1 MAPRRIR
8 TTVLPSP
15 CGTTAPPNCGA
26 GKFSKSSRLSFLL
39 FCPRPLP
46 LPFPPLPNAPAA
58 PPRCGGRPPPFP
70 PNGEPD
76 GDADGE
82 RYGEF
87 DVPPGRVDE
96 GAPEFGLASLD
107 GGRAAKPGLTEPG
120 RAPDIGGRCPG
131 CNFPGVLPASPG
143 RIGLAGGRGPP
154 PPVLN
159 GLLPA
164 LGGRGIALGVLGASG
179 VAEKGLLVL
188 LGAAGVVGR
197 ATGVASSIICCNS
210 GGKSS
215 TLTVCFGAAFFAG
228 AFLAFGAASAGT
240 KSGNLSINLR
250 TTGASTVDDAERT
263 NSPTSC
269 SLDKSSLLSSPNS
282 FANS

>member
-1 MAPRRIR
+1 VELLRHLIVVLVNFQNLRVFLSYSFVRDLCPYLFRLCQMHLRHHHVVVDVRR
-8 TTVLPSP
+8 
-15 CGTTAPPNCGA
+15 
-26 GKFSKSSRLSFLL
+26 L
-39 FCPRPLP
+39 FRQMVNQLVM
-46 LPFPPLPNAPAA
+46 
-58 PPRCGGRPPPFP
+58 
-70 PNGEPD
+70 
-76 GDADGE
+76 DGE

-107 GGRAAKPGLTEPG
+107 GGRAAKPGRTEPG

-228 AFLAFGAASAGT
+228 AFLAGAFLAFGAVSAGT

-250 TTGASTVDDAERT
+250 TTGASTVEEAERT

-269 SLDKSSLLSSPNS
+269 SLASSSLLSSPNS